1 MSWRIFYSYSHK
13 DAELRQTLA
22 TFLAPLKQKG
32 KIVEWYDRQIR
43 PGADWNKEISS
54 ELDSANLILLLVSAD
69 FLASDY
75 CDGVE
80 VEKAM
85 TRLKRKE
92 VEVVPILLRQCLWK
106 ESRFSEL
113 QFIPRN
119 DRPIVGSSSLDE
131 AFAEVA
137 REIQQ
142 IVAIAPS
149 LASGVSQPAAK
160 RFDSS
165 LDLVRDQIRS
175 YSRQYERT
183 RQRMRPS
190 HARTQRMEEVFE
202 RMRQLTPCAYP
213 LMDELAES
221 PSPGERL
228 CSVAILQLF
237 AAKEYLPF
245 LVQMVGSEKPF
256 VGYHAIK
263 ALRFAVGAL
272 DPLYHQE
279 LSAAL
284 DKAEAALRSAAVG
297 LDTDRQ
303 RLLRE
308 AKDELSRTTKEL
320 SAGGAKSD

>member
-1 MSWRIFYSYSHK
+1 MSWRIFFSYSHK
-13 DAELRQTLA
+13 DAELRQMLA
-22 TFLAPLKQKG
+22 TFLAPLKRRG
-32 KIVEWYDRQIR
+32 KIEEWYDRQIR

-54 ELDSANLILLLVSAD
+54 ELDSANLILFLVSAD

-119 DRPIVGSSSLDE
+119 DRPIIGSPSLDE

-142 IVAIAPS
+142 IVAIAPP
-149 LASGVSQPAAK
+149 LASGVSQPTAK

-190 HARTQRMEEVFE
+190 DARTQRMEEVFE
-202 RMRQLTPCAYP
+202 RMRQLAPCAYP

-245 LVQMVGSEKPF
+245 LVEMVGSEKPF

-284 DKAEAALRSAAVG
+284 DKADVALRSAVVG
-297 LDTDRQ
+297 LDEERQ
-303 RLLRE
+303 QLLQE

-320 SAGGAKSD
+320 SAGGARYD